1 MEISPIQNTPALRI
15 KTDKKKTIVVG
26 DLHLG
31 ISAELAEKGIEIPS
45 RIPEA
50 QKRLLKIIHEEKG
63 DRLFFL
69 GDVKHNIPIT
79 SWEEWEKLPDFFA
92 KLSEKTKI
100 EIVPGNHD
108 GDIEGLI
115 PRNVNLHEA
124 KGTTIANGRIGLL
137 HGHAWPD
144 PELLKGEFLV
154 MGHNH
159 PVIEFK
165 DELGG
170 RVKEPAWVKTKLKP
184 ENLPEDLKKETGNK
198 LPDVMIVPAFSKLVG
213 GGAINQEIPEK
224 LLGPLFKSG
233 TIDLKDAEVHLLDG
247 TFLGKFEDFRDI
259 SSFS

>member
-1 MEISPIQNTPALRI
+1 MEISPVQNTPALRI
-15 KTDKKKTIVVG
+15 KLGNEIIIVVG

-45 RIPEA
+45 RIPRA
-50 QKRLLKIIHEEKG
+50 QKRLLEIIRNEKA

-92 KLSEKTKI
+92 ELSKKAKV

-115 PRNVNLHEA
+115 PKNIILHEA

-137 HGHAWPD
+137 HGHAWPA
-144 PELLKGEFLV
+144 PELLRGEVLI

-170 RVKEPAWVKTKLKP
+170 RVKELAWVRTRLIP
-184 ENLPEDLKKETGNK
+184 ENLPEDLKKEIDNGG
-198 LPDVMIVPAFSKLVG
+198 PEVMIVPAFSKLVG
-213 GGAINQEIPEK
+213 GGAVNREIPEK
-224 LLGPLFKSG
+224 LLGPLFRSG
-233 TIDLKDAEVHLLDG
+233 GVDLEGAEVHLLDG
-247 TFLGKFEDFRDI
+247 TFLGRLGDFKGV
-259 SSFS
+259 SSF